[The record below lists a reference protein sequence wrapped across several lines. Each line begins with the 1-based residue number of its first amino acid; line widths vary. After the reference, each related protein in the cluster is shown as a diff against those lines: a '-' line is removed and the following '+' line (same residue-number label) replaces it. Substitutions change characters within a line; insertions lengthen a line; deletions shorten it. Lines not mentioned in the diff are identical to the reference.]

1 VSARC
6 TVRLSPRSGANR
18 VEGVGPAGELLV
30 RVRAAPVDQ
39 AANRALLRLLAHE
52 LDLPASAFELVRG
65 ARARRKAI
73 VVVGRSAGD
82 LVARWPGLAARD
94 VG

>member
-1 VSARC
+1 MSARC
-6 TVRLSPRSGANR
+6 TVRLSPRSGADR

-39 AANRALLRLLAHE
+39 AANGALLRLLADE
-52 LDLPASAFELVRG
+52 LDLPASAIELVSG

-73 VVVGRSAGD
+73 VVVGRSASD

-94 VG
+94 AG